1 MLAITIYM
9 PQGGLPW
16 EIAVLLYDK
25 CGFVLPIKFSIELV
39 IYTTYTPCLK
49 TYTKFINL
57 YADKEHVVTN
67 FFTLSLQFNADC

>member
-25 CGFVLPIKFSIELV
+25 CGFVLPNKFSIELV
-39 IYTTYTPCLK
+39 IYTTYTPK
-49 TYTKFINL
+49 NT
-57 YADKEHVVTN
+57 
-67 FFTLSLQFNADC
+67 SLQISLRCRCSLMLIVDKVAL